1 MPTSPPSTRAL
12 RREFTTSQSA
22 SVKVAGNPWK
32 GLSLYQVDILLQATW
47 DNVVSQYDNL

>member
-1 MPTSPPSTRAL
+1 MPASPPSTRAL

-22 SVKVAGNPWK
+22 SVMVAGHPWK
-32 GLSLYQVDILLQATW
+32 GLSLCQVDILRQASW